1 MDNEQTKMNQEK
13 VLGKCKENIEE
24 QREREREREREI
36 IFSNDHP
43 LHMSTNM

>member
-24 QREREREREREI
+24 QREREREREKERLYFLMI
-36 IFSNDHP
+36 IP
-43 LHMSTNM
+43 YT

>member
-24 QREREREREREI
+24 QREREREREI
-36 IFSNDHP
+36 TFSNDHP